1 MGKLKDWAIGE
12 GIEFTPEE
20 IPTNIYK
27 VELVTPTIEEFEVRS
42 DVPLTREEIVS
53 RVKWRYPKRTD
64 FGNSDHEVHLVR
76 GKIEKGK

>member
-12 GIEFTPEE
+12 GIEVADINERT
-20 IPTNIYK
+20 TNIYK

-64 FGNSDHEVHLVR
+64 FGNSDHEVHLVQ
-76 GKIEKGK
+76 GKIEEE